1 MYLKDKRQKKEDKFF
16 FVFVFFIYK
25 LHEEAIALT
34 VHLSEKMIFA
44 LT

>member
-1 MYLKDKRQKKEDKFF
+1 MYKYKRQKKEDKFF
-16 FVFVFFIYK
+16 LSFVIFIYK
-25 LHEEAIALT
+25 LHEETIALT